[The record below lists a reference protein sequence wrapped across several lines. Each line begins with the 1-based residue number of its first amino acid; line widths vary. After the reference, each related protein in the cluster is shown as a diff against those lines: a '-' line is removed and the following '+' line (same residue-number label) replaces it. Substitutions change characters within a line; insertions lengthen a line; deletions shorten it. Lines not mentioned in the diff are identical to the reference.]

1 MAGVPTSETGV
12 DGFLRRYPTYDGRN
26 TIIAIFDTGVDMGA
40 AGLQVTTD
48 GKPKL
53 LDVID
58 ATGANDVDMSTVVK
72 AKDGKLKVGKK
83 TWTLNPSWTAVD
95 GTFRIG
101 SKRAY
106 ELFPAPLVKRLKAE
120 AKDAFLV
127 LHRAA
132 IDVVQTKLVAWET
145 SERTVDVRRDLLAQL
160 SLLDEAAKRFDD
172 QGPVYDCIL
181 FFDGAEWRAAID
193 SSGHCDFSA
202 IEAMGVYH
210 KQREFRCF
218 SDASQLHYAFNV
230 YDNGDVLSI
239 VCDAGSHGT
248 HVASIVAGHDPKNAA
263 NNGIAPGAQ
272 LVSIKIGDTR
282 MGSSETGTAISRGI
296 LAVFEH
302 KCDVV
307 NMSYGEHVVHPNR
320 GRSVDLINELV
331 HGHSV
336 TFVGSVGNDGPAL
349 GTTKG
354 PCGLSSSILGVGAYV
369 SPAMMAT
376 VHSMCPPLA
385 EAALYTWS
393 SRGPSLDGDNGISV
407 VAPGG
412 AITSVPNWTLTKQ
425 QLKNGT
431 SMAAPHCAG
440 VLSLLISGL
449 KAQQLPY
456 HPYSLRRALEATA
469 TPLPGV
475 GAHEQG
481 CGLVNAPAAFDHAVR
496 HGPCLSG
503 QPWFLDVH
511 VTAPGRPTARGI
523 CLREPFE
530 VTPARVERTIKLTPV
545 FPKAAPNADRIAYAK
560 TLRLVATQPW
570 VRVPSTLTLCNEGRS
585 FVVSIDLKHVARD
598 EVHDA
603 TILAFETPSDTTPCV
618 RIPVTVIKPQVATDV
633 VSFTASVAPGKVH
646 RTFLTVPAGATWLN
660 LCVATPGSQSPT
672 VVLHLNQYESMT
684 RPNAKYLHKRFVPD
698 LAPDAGIS
706 MSVRADATLELAI
719 APFWNTSGGSVT
731 LRVDGI
737 FRGILPDP
745 SQVTLHAGDGTAR
758 VNLRAILRTES
769 VLPDAKLQR
778 WTQRLRPTSAHVS
791 PCSLRSAWPDH
802 RSIYQLVLSYKVT
815 QADDGRVVWRLP
827 LLNGQ
832 LYDSP
837 FEAQLLMVFDALKNL
852 VSTSDAYPTEMPLAK
867 GSYVVR
873 VQIRHHEYSILNGL
887 TQSLLVVDRSIKDVV
902 LPVYAAAES
911 ASTQAKPMATTVLA
925 KGAELP
931 IFVGE
936 PPIEKL
942 PKGAAPGDVLTGRIT
957 YGKTQL
963 ETWRGASCKP
973 NGFALTYT
981 VPPSETKF
989 KEPEAKDAK
998 NASADADALRDFLV
1012 NRVTKKIGKDDFL
1025 PMWQNLLATYPG
1037 HLPLLRAH
1045 LQHLDVEKTRL
1056 DHLSAIVAAADALLA
1071 QLLPDLPTL
1080 AAYYGLKAQPSALRK
1095 ENDKKKALLVDALGR
1110 KARALADAA
1119 NEMDFVP
1126 TYTLLQQWASTPS
1139 DVKHLHAAL
1148 YDDTRRGLYGLA
1160 LQRLHAMTSSV
1171 DKPSVAKEILDKK
1184 IALCR
1189 MLGWTHLAATL
1200 TVVSPKDYA
1209 PF

>member
-1 MAGVPTSETGV
+1 MLRCSV
-12 DGFLRRYPTYDGRN
+12 D
-26 TIIAIFDTGVDMGA
+26 
-40 AGLQVTTD
+40 
-48 GKPKL
+48 
-53 LDVID
+53 
-58 ATGANDVDMSTVVK
+58 DVDMSTVVK

-95 GTFRIG
+95 GSYRIG

-120 AKDAFLV
+120 AKDAFLT

-132 IDVVQTKLVAWET
+132 IDVVQAKLVAWET

-160 SLLDEAAKRFDD
+160 SILDESAKSFDD
-172 QGPVYDCIL
+172 MGPVYDCIL
-181 FFDGAEWRAAID
+181 FFDGSEWRAAID
-193 SSGHCDFSA
+193 DSGNCDFGA
-202 IEAMGVYH
+202 IEAIGVYH
-210 KQREFRCF
+210 KRCEFRCF

-248 HVASIVAGHDPKNAA
+248 HVASIAAGHDPENAA

-282 MGSSETGTAISRGI
+282 MGSAETGTAISRGI
-296 LAVFEH
+296 LAVLQH

-307 NMSYGEHVVHPNR
+307 NMSYGEHVVHPNH

-331 HGHSV
+331 HDHGV

-349 GTTKG
+349 GTIKG
-354 PCGLSSSILGVGAYV
+354 PCGLSSSVLGVGAYV
-369 SPAMMAT
+369 SRDMMSN
-376 VHSMCPPLA
+376 VHSLCPPFA
-385 EAALYTWS
+385 ESTLYTWS

-412 AITSVPNWTLTKQ
+412 AITSVPHWTLSKQ

-440 VLSLLISGL
+440 VLALLISSL
-449 KAQQLPY
+449 KAQQIPY
-456 HPYSLRRALEATA
+456 HPYSLRHALEATA

-475 GAHEQG
+475 RAQEQG
-481 CGLVNAPAAFDHAVR
+481 CGLVNTPGAFDHAVR
-496 HGPCLSG
+496 HGPRLSE
-503 QPWFLDVH
+503 QPWFLDVR
-511 VTAPGRPTARGI
+511 VTSPGRPTARGI

-530 VTPARVERTIKLTPV
+530 VTPARVERTIKVTPV
-545 FPKAAPNADRIAYAK
+545 FPKAAPNTDRVAYAK

-570 VRVPSTLTLCNEGRS
+570 VRVPSMLTLCNDGRS
-585 FVVSIDLKHVARD
+585 FVVSIEIEHLATN

-603 TILAFETPSDTTPCV
+603 QILAFETPSDTSPCM
-618 RIPVTVIKPQVATDV
+618 RIPVNVIKPLPVTDG
-633 VSFTASVAPGKVH
+633 VSVTASVAPGKVH
-646 RTFLTVPAGATWLN
+646 RTFLTVPPGATWLN
-660 LCVATPGSQSPT
+660 LCVATPDSQSPT
-672 VVLHLNQYESMT
+672 TVLHLNQYESMT

-698 LAPDAGIS
+698 LAADTGVS

-719 APFWNTSGGSVT
+719 APFWSTSGGPVT
-731 LRVDGI
+731 LRIDGV

-745 SQVTLHAGDGTAR
+745 SQVTLHAGDGTTR
-758 VNLRAILRTES
+758 VDLKAILRTETL
-769 VLPDAKLQR
+769 LPDAKLQR

-791 PCSLRSAWPDH
+791 PCSSRSAWSDH

-815 QADDGRVVWRLP
+815 QVDDGRVIWRLP

-852 VSTSDAYPTEMPLAK
+852 VGTSDAYPTEMTLAK
-867 GSYVVR
+867 GTYVAR
-873 VQIRHHEYSILNGL
+873 IRHHEYSVLNGL
-887 TQSLLVVDRSIKDVV
+887 MQSLLLVDRSVKDVV
-902 LPVYAAAES
+902 LPVYAAAEN
-911 ASTQAKPMATTVLA
+911 ASLQAKPMATTVLA
-925 KGAELP
+925 KGAALP

-942 PKGAAPGDVLTGRIT
+942 PKGVAPGDVLTGRIT
-957 YGKTQL
+957 YGKKQP

-973 NGFALTYT
+973 DGFALTYT

-998 NASADADALRDFLV
+998 SPDDDDADTESADADALRDFLV
-1012 NRVTKKIGKDDFL
+1012 TRVTKKIGKDEFL
-1025 PMWQNLLATYPG
+1025 PQWQHLMTSYPG

-1056 DHLSAIVAAADALLA
+1056 DHLSAIVAAADAILA
-1071 QLLPDLPTL
+1071 QLLPELPTL
-1080 AAYYGLKAQPSALRK
+1080 AAYYGLRALPSSPAALRK
-1095 ENDKKKALLVDALGR
+1095 ENDKKKALLLDALGR

-1119 NEMDFVP
+1119 KDVEFAS
-1126 TYTLLQQWASTPS
+1126 TYTLLQQWASTNS
-1139 DVKHLHAAL
+1139 DAKHLHAAL
-1148 YDDTRRGLYGLA
+1148 YDDTRRGFYGLA
-1160 LQRLHAMTSSV
+1160 LQRLYTMTSSS
-1171 DKPSVAKEILDKK
+1171 DKPSAAKEILDKK

-1189 MLGWTHLAATL
+1189 TLGWAHLASTL
-1200 TVVSPKDYA
+1200 SAVTPKDYA